1 MTTPQ
6 PGIFALGHR
15 SLHHLQ
21 LDLRPGV
28 DIAEVRDAIARIGD
42 LSTVVFGVSVVI
54 AFASDIW
61 ERIAPGAAPEL
72 GRFTTRTG
80 VDDVAMAGGQ
90 HDVWFFLQASA
101 PDTVFDA
108 ARLVQKELA
117 GLADVVEEWP
127 SFTYRAGR
135 DMTGFEDG
143 TENPPFSELP
153 MVATVPDGERGAGGT
168 VVLLQRWVHD
178 LESFEALDGPAKEQV
193 IGRTLLTSEE
203 LPDDVRSPTAHIS
216 RVVIEDDDGEE
227 LEVFRRSAAYGG
239 VLEHGLVF
247 LAFSKDQQR
256 LSRMLDNM
264 LGIGDGVRDRLT
276 DFSRCVSS
284 AWYYAPPLE
293 ALRRTD

>member
-21 LDLRPGV
+21 LDLAPGA
-28 DIAEVRDAIARIGD
+28 DPSQVREAIARIGD
-42 LSTVVFGVSVVI
+42 FSTVVFGVGLVVG
-54 AFASDIW
+54 FASDVW
-61 ERIAPGAAPEL
+61 ARLAPDAAPDL
-72 GRFTTRTG
+72 GRFETRRSP
-80 VDDVAMAGGQ
+80 DDVAIAGGQ
-90 HDVWFFLQASA
+90 HDLWFFLQASA

-108 ARLVQKELA
+108 ARLVQKELH
-117 GLADVVEEWP
+117 GLATVVEEWP

-143 TENPPFSELP
+143 TENPPLSELP
-153 MVATVPDGERGAGGT
+153 GVATIAPGEPGAGGS
-168 VVLLQRWVHD
+168 VVLLPRWVHD
-178 LESFEALDGPAKEQV
+178 LESFEALPPGDKEQV

-203 LPDDVRSPTAHIS
+203 LPEDVRSPRAHIS

-227 LEVFRRSAAYGG
+227 LEIFRRSAAYGG

-247 LAFSKDQQR
+247 LAFSADQER
-256 LSRMLDNM
+256 VSRMLDRM
-264 LGIGDGVRDRLT
+264 LGDDDGVRDRLT
-276 DFSRCVSS
+276 DFSRCVAS

-293 ALRRTD
+293 ALRRD